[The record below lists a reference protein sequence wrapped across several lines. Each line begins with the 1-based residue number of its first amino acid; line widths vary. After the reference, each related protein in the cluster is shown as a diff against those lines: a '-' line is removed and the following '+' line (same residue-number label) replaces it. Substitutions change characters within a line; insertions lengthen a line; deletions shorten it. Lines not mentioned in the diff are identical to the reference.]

1 MNQIPPITDAELE
14 IMRVLWVIPDC
25 PSSEIVKQMTDRM
38 GWSPNTTRTL
48 LSRLVQKEA
57 AGAKLE
63 KGSRRTQLFYPIIS
77 EQEYLQSET
86 KSFMKK
92 LYGGALKPMLANFLQ
107 DKKLNA
113 QEVEDL
119 KALFDENRSD
129 GETEKREP

>member
-113 QEVEDL
+113 QEIEDL

-129 GETEKREP
+129 GETEEREP

>member
-14 IMRVLWVIPDC
+14 IMRVLWANPNC
-25 PSSEIVKQMTDRM
+25 PSSEVVKQMTDLM

-63 KGSRRTQLFYPIIS
+63 KGSKRIQLFYPIIS
-77 EQEYLQSET
+77 EQEYLRSET
-86 KSFMKK
+86 KSFIKK

-113 QEVEDL
+113 QEIEDL

-129 GETEKREP
+129 GEPEKRDT